1 MIDSPKG
8 PARTSG
14 IHFPPPFLYVAF
26 FLLGLLL
33 EKTAPAVSLPR
44 GPSLAI
50 AAVLL
55 VPGFGLLFWSLLLFF
70 KARTSPLP
78 MLPTTA
84 IVKSGPYR
92 WTRNPMYLAMLLIY
106 TGVALWFDVFW
117 ALVFVP
123 AVIFLV
129 GRLVIRK
136 EERYLEETFGEEYRR
151 YQSEVGRWLGRRSGR
166 PRG

>member
-1 MIDSPKG
+1 MDSTPG

-14 IHFPPPFLYVAF
+14 IQFPPPFLYVAF

-33 EKTAPAVSLPR
+33 ERTAPAVSLPR
-44 GPSLAI
+44 GLSLAV
-50 AAVLL
+50 AAILL
-55 VPGFGLLFWSLLLFF
+55 LPGFGLLFWSLFLFF

-78 MLPTTA
+78 MVPTTT
-84 IVKSGPYR
+84 IVRSGPYR

-129 GRLVIRK
+129 GRLVIGK
-136 EERYLEETFGEEYRR
+136 EERYLEEKFGEEYRR
-151 YQSEVGRWLGRRSGR
+151 YRSEVRRWI
-166 PRG
+166 

>member
-1 MIDSPKG
+1 MSDSQK
-8 PARTSG
+8 TSG
-14 IHFPPPFLYVAF
+14 IHFPPPFIYVAF

-33 EKTAPAVSLPR
+33 ERIGPAVSLPR

-55 VPGFGLLFWSLLLFF
+55 IPGFGLLFWSLLLFL

-84 IVKSGPYR
+84 IVQSGPYR

-106 TGVALWFDVFW
+106 LGVAFWFDVFW
-117 ALVFVP
+117 ALPFVP
-123 AVIFLV
+123 LVIFLV
-129 GRLVIRK
+129 GRLVIGK
-136 EERYLEETFGEEYRR
+136 EERYLEEKFGEEYRLYKTR
-151 YQSEVGRWLGRRSGR
+151 VRRWI
-166 PRG
+166 

>member
-1 MIDSPKG
+1 MSDSLST
-8 PARTSG
+8 PAKTSG
-14 IHFPPPFLYVAF
+14 IHFPPPFLYAAF
-26 FLLGLLL
+26 FLLGLGL
-33 EKTAPAVSLPR
+33 EKIAPAVSLPR
-44 GPSLAI
+44 GPSLAV
-50 AAVLL
+50 ASVLL

-84 IVKSGPYR
+84 VVKSGPYR

-117 ALVFVP
+117 AIIFVP
-123 AVIFLV
+123 VVIFLV

-136 EERYLEETFGEEYRR
+136 EERYLEEKFGEEYRQ
-151 YQSEVGRWLGRRSGR
+151 YKAEVGRWL
-166 PRG
+166 

>member
-1 MIDSPKG
+1 
-8 PARTSG
+8 
-14 IHFPPPFLYVAF
+14 
-26 FLLGLLL
+26 
-33 EKTAPAVSLPR
+33 
-44 GPSLAI
+44 
-50 AAVLL
+50 
-55 VPGFGLLFWSLLLFF
+55 
-70 KARTSPLP
+70 
-78 MLPTTA
+78 
-84 IVKSGPYR
+84 
-92 WTRNPMYLAMLLIY
+92 IY

>member
-1 MIDSPKG
+1 MSDSQK
-8 PARTSG
+8 TSG
-14 IHFPPPFLYVAF
+14 IHFPPPFIYVTF
-26 FLLGLLL
+26 FLLGLGL
-33 EKTAPAVSLPR
+33 ERIGPAVSLPR
-44 GPSLAI
+44 GPALAV

-55 VPGFGLLFWSLLLFF
+55 IPGFGLLFWSLLLFL

-106 TGVALWFDVFW
+106 LGVALWFDVFW

-123 AVIFLV
+123 LVIFLV
-129 GRLVIRK
+129 GRLVIGK
-136 EERYLEETFGEEYRR
+136 EERYLEEKFGQEYRLYKTQVR
-151 YQSEVGRWLGRRSGR
+151 RWI
-166 PRG
+166 